1 MNEIVRI
8 IKVVEIMK
16 AMTRQ
21 QLAVRAGVCRQTLNN
36 WLKMHHQELFKLGM
50 RPRCLLPPSVVEW
63 ILETY
68 CIDRND

>member
-1 MNEIVRI
+1 
-8 IKVVEIMK
+8 
-16 AMTRQ
+16 MTRQ

-36 WLKMHHQELFKLGM
+36 WLKMHHQELLELGM
-50 RPRCLLPPSVVEW
+50 RPRCLLPPSVAEW